1 MPCIF
6 KDDSIVLVKQDF
18 PVCYKTLFVSI
29 VYKEE
34 RRNNCPFT
42 CPYNNDG
49 LSRGTSAS
57 YSENKQS
64 WGCSVGSTSVSSSR
78 TIVSCNEIAEAY
90 FKSKDDA
97 INFAKEQE
105 ICDDCY
111 ALVLPV
117 YEGKEERYLNPE
129 DVPCFY
135 RIWNNK
141 LSIPKQVLK
150 ELKLKKE
157 SEASLSS
164 VERIL
169 SKYLHLCPVIKY
181 DKSHSIS

>member
-1 MPCIF
+1 
-6 KDDSIVLVKQDF
+6 L
-18 PVCYKTLFVSI
+18 
-29 VYKEE
+29 
-34 RRNNCPFT
+34 PFT

-57 YSENKQS
+57 YGKNEQP
-64 WGCSVGSTSVSSSR
+64 WGHTMGCSVGTSSSR
-78 TIVSCNEIAEAY
+78 TIVSCSEIAEAY

-141 LSIPKQVLK
+141 LPIPKQVLK

-157 SEASLSS
+157 SETSLSS
-164 VERIL
+164 VERVL

-181 DKSHSIS
+181 DKLRSIS

>member
-1 MPCIF
+1 MPCFF

-18 PVCYKTLFVSI
+18 PVCYETLFVSI

-57 YSENKQS
+57 YGKDEQP
-64 WGCSVGSTSVSSSR
+64 WGCSVGVSTTR
-78 TIVSCNEIAEAY
+78 TIVSCNEITKAY
-90 FKSKDDA
+90 FKSKEDA

-105 ICDDCY
+105 IGDDCY

-141 LSIPKQVLK
+141 LPIPKQVLK

-157 SEASLSS
+157 SETSLSS
-164 VERIL
+164 VERVL

-181 DKSHSIS
+181 DKLHSIS